1 MLNLLNLPAAVR
13 YVLGSAMALA
23 LLVLLFNP
31 AGLILLLLILL
42 AVVRMRRQARAK
54 NMLAKFLV
62 FVQKHALA
70 LLAVQSGVYAL
81 AYNSLLPAGMYFSP
95 DSVVYL
101 SVNNVVP
108 PTFSLFARGLVE
120 LELVFG
126 STRMVLLRYLMIVMY
141 TAGGC
146 LLARALLKSGRPVLA
161 LLVLPALWSMSSLTQ
176 WFNYF
181 LTDGLATTLMVACI
195 GAYAN
200 LYVSTRA
207 GDLPSRHAWGWLALF
222 VLLGMLAFSTR
233 PAFAFVAPVMV
244 LLMFNRA
251 IFQWR
256 RVFAASLG
264 IVLLATAHFSFA
276 YYWHGRAPSQ
286 MGGVLTALVFDLPI
300 PQSCEPQDDSNL
312 CRTQRALEPFIKASR
327 DSGSTRERYV
337 YKVLNNGP
345 VVQSARAAV
354 KDGDPNYTALL
365 EIALLKIKT
374 SPLEYAGMVL
384 KNSYYSVKSWGDW
397 AWNDNFGQ
405 GSVAMVNIG
414 NTNAVAP
421 SVSAAMQKQFGV
433 QFDPTIAVPPAERF
447 YKNILFQFPGLVLSH
462 QVVSRMTPV
471 LLVLVIA
478 FALVPV
484 WVSVSLPLS
493 ILFACCAMGIA
504 GTVFQNAFFPVIPRL
519 LDPFHPLAVMGVL
532 MLLSL
537 IVDQSRKLLKPT
549 NSTVVAM
556 SNPMSRSEGFLR

>member
-1 MLNLLNLPAAVR
+1 MAVWCALGGAVALLV
-13 YVLGSAMALA
+13 LA

-31 AGLILLLLILL
+31 AGILMLLLIFL
-42 AVVRMRRQARAK
+42 AVVGVRRQARARE
-54 NMLAKFLV
+54 MLAKFLV
-62 FVQKHALA
+62 FVQKHAISLLA
-70 LLAVQSGVYAL
+70 LQCVVYAL

-108 PTFSLFARGLVE
+108 PTFPLFARGLVE

-126 STRMVLLRYLMIVMY
+126 STRMVLLRYLIIVVY

-161 LLVLPALWSMSSLTQ
+161 LLMLPALWSMSSLTQ

-200 LYVSTRA
+200 LYVSIRA
-207 GDLPSRHAWGWLALF
+207 GDLPSRRAWGWLALF

-233 PAFAFVAPVMV
+233 PAFVFVAPVMV

-264 IVLLATAHFSFA
+264 IVLLATAHFSFS

-300 PQSCEPQDDSNL
+300 PQSCEPEDDSNL
-312 CRTQRALEPFIKASR
+312 CRTQRALEPFIKALR
-327 DSGSTRERYV
+327 DSGSTRERYL

-354 KDGDPNYTALL
+354 KGGDPNYTALL

-374 SPLEYAGMVL
+374 SPLEYAGLVL

-397 AWNDNFGQ
+397 AWNDNLGR

-433 QFDPTIAVPPAERF
+433 RFDPTIAVPPAERF
-447 YKNILFQFPGLVLSH
+447 YKNFLFQFPGQVLSH
-462 QVVSRMTPV
+462 QVVSKMAPV
-471 LLVLVIA
+471 LLVLAIA

-484 WVSVSLPLS
+484 FVSVSLPMA
-493 ILFACCAMGIA
+493 ILFSCCAMGIA
-504 GTVFQNAFFPVIPRL
+504 GTIFQNAFFPVIPRL
-519 LDPFHPLAVMGVL
+519 LDPFHPLAGLATL
-532 MLLSL
+532 MIISITINML
-537 IVDQSRKLLKPT
+537 IYPAEALEQ
-549 NSTVVAM
+549 
-556 SNPMSRSEGFLR
+556 E

>member
-1 MLNLLNLPAAVR
+1 MLKTLNLPVSVKYALDGVLLLALLTLVFKPAVVVLLLLVLLAVTGARRHARAREVLAMSVALVQKHAA
-13 YVLGSAMALA
+13 A
-23 LLVLLFNP
+23 LLVLQCV
-31 AGLILLLLILL
+31 A
-42 AVVRMRRQARAK
+42 
-54 NMLAKFLV
+54 
-62 FVQKHALA
+62 
-70 LLAVQSGVYAL
+70 YAL

-95 DSVVYL
+95 DSVTYL
-101 SVNNVVP
+101 SVSSVVP

-120 LELVFG
+120 LELAFG
-126 STRMVLLRYLMIVMY
+126 STRIVLLRYLVIAIYSV
-141 TAGGC
+141 GGC
-146 LLARALLKSGRPVLA
+146 LLSRALLKSGRPVLA

-200 LYVSTRA
+200 LYVSIRA
-207 GDLPSRHAWGWLALF
+207 GNLPSRHVWGWLALF

-233 PAFAFVAPVMV
+233 PAFAFLAPVMV
-244 LLMFNRA
+244 LLTFNRA

-300 PQSCEPQDDSNL
+300 PQSCEPEDDSNL

-327 DSGSTRERYV
+327 NLGPTREQYV

-345 VVQSARAAV
+345 VVQSARTAV

-365 EIALLKIKT
+365 KVAILKIRT
-374 SPLEYAGMVL
+374 SPGDYAWMVL

-397 AWNDNFGQ
+397 AWNDNLGQ
-405 GSVAMVNIG
+405 GNVAMVNIS
-414 NTNAVAP
+414 NTNAAAP
-421 SVSAAMQKQFGV
+421 SVSAVMRTAFGV
-433 QFDPTIAVPPAERF
+433 HFDPTIAKPPNERF
-447 YKNILFQFPGLVLSH
+447 YKNVLFQFPRLVVDH
-462 QVVSRMTPV
+462 QVVFRIAPV

-478 FALVPV
+478 FALAPVLVPA
-484 WVSVSLPLS
+484 SLPLS

-504 GTVFQNAFFPVIPRL
+504 GTIFQNAFFPVIPRL
-519 LDPFHPLAVMGVL
+519 LDPFHPLAAVGVL
-532 MLLSL
+532 MTLAIIFESGSL
-537 IVDQSRKLLKPT
+537 QRFGADR
-549 NSTVVAM
+549 A
-556 SNPMSRSEGFLR
+556 